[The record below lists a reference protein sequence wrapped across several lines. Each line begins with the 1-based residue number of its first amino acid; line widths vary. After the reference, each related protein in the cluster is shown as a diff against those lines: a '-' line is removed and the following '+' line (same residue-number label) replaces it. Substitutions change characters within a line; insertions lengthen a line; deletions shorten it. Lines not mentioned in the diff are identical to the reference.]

1 MKKTTFTDLKQ
12 NRTLKTKRWLG
23 WLMFC
28 MMMLFGHVGMAQI
41 NYSYDWEG
49 TGMGGWTSSGSGSFE
64 RITTTPCT
72 GTASARANNY
82 YAYESYLI
90 SPALTGTNGDDITVE
105 FNYKVTNYNNNSNGA
120 STTNFGEIR
129 IEWSQSAV

>member
-1 MKKTTFTDLKQ
+1 
-12 NRTLKTKRWLG
+12 
-23 WLMFC
+23 
-28 MMMLFGHVGMAQI
+28 
-41 NYSYDWEG
+41 EG

-129 IEWSQSAV
+129 IEWSQSAVGPWVVAHTITNAEHVVSSSCANKSYTFSGVPSSGNIYIRF